1 MSTLPTLSP
10 AAAEL
15 RTLALDILEWA
26 DANDLTQAELLKQH
40 GALGGKDILKG
51 ILAGKCDD
59 AERWL
64 SNYKAVV
71 AVIAPGGEEMDA
83 DPLFEDLS
91 TTKAV
96 RAQFTRLK
104 MSRTSAKL
112 VIVEG
117 NTGMGKTSAG
127 KIIVKKMLD
136 LNPVAS
142 IHTIEASAGWGDR
155 PNAMISAML
164 KALGMPDT
172 SRSQAA
178 RLDKLIDAANERAV
192 VFIIDEVHDV
202 GVRCLRTLKTLL
214 NLTTMKIVLLTHP
227 RLFRDL
233 ERENWDDV
241 GQLTGNRLVARVNL
255 GAIQDAD
262 VEKILVNRLPS
273 LNGSTKDA
281 ATALA
286 RAAAGNGN
294 FAFVR
299 EVLVRLQRAQSRS
312 KTPQPLTTTEID
324 AHIKTELKAR
334 KATLHSL

>member
-1 MSTLPTLSP
+1 MSAPNTLTP

-15 RTLALDILEWA
+15 RSLALDILEWA

-40 GALGGKDILKG
+40 GALGSKDNLKA

-59 AERWL
+59 PDKWL
-64 SNYKAVV
+64 VNYKAV
-71 AVIAPGGEEMDA
+71 AGVIAPGDDSEA
-83 DPLFEDLS
+83 DPLFEDLG

-104 MSRTSAKL
+104 MSRTMAKL

-117 NTGMGKTSAG
+117 NTGMGKSSAG
-127 KIIVKKMLD
+127 RIITKKMLD

-178 RLDKLIDAANERAV
+178 RLDKLIDAANERPV

-255 GAIQDAD
+255 GSLQEPD
-262 VEKILVNRLPS
+262 VEIILQRRLPE
-273 LNGSTKDA
+273 LNGGSKEA
-281 ATALA
+281 ALA
-286 RAAAGNGN
+286 LTKAANGNGN

-299 EVLVRLQRAQSRS
+299 EVIVRIQRQLAKQKSRRVEAEDI
-312 KTPQPLTTTEID
+312 TH
-324 AHIKTELKAR
+324 HIRNELKAR
-334 KATLHSL
+334 KATQHSL

>member
-1 MSTLPTLSP
+1 MSNTHTLT
-10 AAAEL
+10 AAASEL
-15 RTLALDILEWA
+15 RTLALDIVEWA

-40 GALGGKDILKG
+40 GAMGTKETLKAA
-51 ILAGKCDD
+51 LAGKCDD

-64 SNYKAVV
+64 INYKAVA
-71 AVIAPGGEEMDA
+71 AVIAPGGDDAEA

-104 MSRTSAKL
+104 MSRTAAKL

-127 KIIVKKMLD
+127 RIIVKKMLD

-202 GVRCLRTLKTLL
+202 GVRCLRTIKTLL

-262 VEKILVNRLPS
+262 VETILGYRLPG
-273 LNGSTKDA
+273 LNGGTKEA
-281 ATALA
+281 ARALA

-299 EVLVRLQRAQSRS
+299 EVLVRAQRQQAKARS
-312 KTPQPLTTTEID
+312 SHVTAADIET
-324 AHIKTELKAR
+324 HIKSELKAR
-334 KATLHSL
+334 KASQHSL

>member
-1 MSTLPTLSP
+1 MSTNTLTP
-10 AAAEL
+10 AASEL
-15 RTLALDILEWA
+15 RTLALDITEWA
-26 DANDLTQAELLKQH
+26 DANDLTAADLHKQH
-40 GALGGKDILKG
+40 AALGGRDILRAAC
-51 ILAGKCDD
+51 AGKIAD
-59 AERWL
+59 AETWL
-64 SNYKAVV
+64 PAYKAVA
-71 AVIAPGGEEMDA
+71 AVIAPGSEDGEA

-96 RAQFTRLK
+96 RGQFTRLK
-104 MSRTSAKL
+104 MSRTLAKL

-127 KIIVKKMLD
+127 KIITKKMLD

-142 IHTIEASAGWGDR
+142 IHTIEASAAWGDR

-164 KALGMPDT
+164 RALGMPDN

-178 RLDKLIDAANERAV
+178 RMDKLIDAANERAV

-214 NLTTMKIVLLTHP
+214 SQTTMKVVLLTHP

-241 GQLTGNRLVARVNL
+241 GQLTGNRLIARVNL
-255 GAIQDAD
+255 GSIQQAD
-262 VEKILVNRLPS
+262 VEIILGRRLPG
-273 LNGSTKDA
+273 LNGDTKKA
-281 ATALA
+281 AESLA
-286 RAAAGNGN
+286 KSATGNGN

-299 EVLVRLQRAQSRS
+299 EVIVRAQLAARKA
-312 KTPQPLTTTEID
+312 KTDHLTNEDID
-324 AHIKTELKAR
+324 KHIKAELKAR
-334 KATLHSL
+334 RATQHSL

>member
-1 MSTLPTLSP
+1 MSTNTTLNP
-10 AAAEL
+10 AALEL
-15 RTLALDILEWA
+15 RTLAQDIVEWA
-26 DANDLTQAELLKQH
+26 DANDLTQAALLKEH
-40 GALGGKDILKG
+40 GALGGKDVLKAV
-51 ILAGKCDD
+51 LLGKCDD
-59 AERWL
+59 VEKWL
-64 SNYKAVV
+64 INYRAV
-71 AVIAPGGEEMDA
+71 ANVIAPGDDGEA
-83 DPLFEDLS
+83 DPLYETLS

-96 RAQFTRLK
+96 RGQFTRLK
-104 MSRTSAKL
+104 MSRTAAKL

-127 KIIVKKMLD
+127 RIITKKMLD

-178 RLDKLIDAANERAV
+178 RLDKLIDAANERPV

-202 GVRCLRTLKTLL
+202 GVRCLRCLKTLL
-214 NLTTMKIVLLTHP
+214 NMTSMKIVLLTHP

-255 GAIQDAD
+255 GSIQDED
-262 VEKILVNRLPS
+262 VEIILLNRLPG
-273 LNGSTKDA
+273 LNGDTA
-281 ATALA
+281 AAAKSLA

-299 EVLVRLQRAQSRS
+299 EVLVRAQRKQAKDKAQHV
-312 KTPQPLTTTEID
+312 EAADID
-324 AHIKTELKAR
+324 THIKAELKAR
-334 KATLHSL
+334 KAGQHSL

>member
-1 MSTLPTLSP
+1 MNTPNTLTP
-10 AAAEL
+10 AATEL
-15 RTLALDILEWA
+15 RTLALDISGWA
-26 DANDLTQAELLKQH
+26 DANDMTAAELHKQQS
-40 GALGGKDILKG
+40 ALGGKEILKAAC
-51 ILAGKCDD
+51 AGKLAD
-59 AERWL
+59 AADWL
-64 SNYKAVV
+64 PAYQAV
-71 AVIAPGGEEMDA
+71 AADISPGEESEA

-96 RAQFTRLK
+96 RGQFTRLK
-104 MSRTSAKL
+104 MSRTLAKL

-127 KIIVKKMLD
+127 KIITKKMLD

-142 IHTIEASAGWGDR
+142 IHTIEASAAWGDR

-178 RLDKLIDAANERAV
+178 RMDKLVDAANERPV

-202 GVRCLRTLKTLL
+202 GVRCLRVLKSLL
-214 NLTTMKIVLLTHP
+214 SMTSMKIVLLTHP

-255 GAIQDAD
+255 GSIQEAD
-262 VEKILVNRLPS
+262 VEIILSRRLPG
-273 LNGSTKDA
+273 LNGDTKKAASSLTKA
-281 ATALA
+281 AT
-286 RAAAGNGN
+286 GNGN

-299 EVLVRLQRAQSRS
+299 EVLVRAQRAAS
-312 KTPQPLTTTEID
+312 KAKSSHITADDID
-324 AHIKTELKAR
+324 KHIKAELKVRRASQ
-334 KATLHSL
+334 HSL

>member
-1 MSTLPTLSP
+1 MSTQTTLTP
-10 AAAEL
+10 AATEL
-15 RTLALDILEWA
+15 RSLAQDILEWA
-26 DANDLTQAELLKQH
+26 DANDLTQAGLLKQH
-40 GALGGKDILKG
+40 GALGDKETMKAV
-51 ILAGKCDD
+51 LAGKCDD
-59 AERWL
+59 VEKWL
-64 SNYKAVV
+64 VNYRAVA
-71 AVIAPGGEEMDA
+71 AVIGGGGEEGEA
-83 DPLFEDLS
+83 DPLYENLS

-96 RAQFTRLK
+96 RGQFTRLK
-104 MSRTSAKL
+104 MSRTLAKL

-117 NTGMGKTSAG
+117 DTGMGKTSAG

-142 IHTIEASAGWGDR
+142 IHTIEASAAWGDR
-155 PNAMISAML
+155 PNAMISTML

-178 RLDKLIDAANERAV
+178 RMDKLVDAANERPV

-202 GVRCLRTLKTLL
+202 GVRCLRVLKTLL
-214 NLTTMKIVLLTHP
+214 SQTTMKVVLLTHP

-255 GAIQDAD
+255 GRIQDSD
-262 VEKILVNRLPS
+262 VEIILLNRLPA
-273 LNGSTKDA
+273 LEGDTKA
-281 ATALA
+281 AAGALA

-299 EVLVRLQRAQSRS
+299 EVLVRVQRQQA
-312 KTPQPLTTTEID
+312 KAKGLAVTAADID
-324 AHIKTELKAR
+324 THIKAELKAR
-334 KATLHSL
+334 KAGQHSL

>member
-1 MSTLPTLSP
+1 MSTPNTLTP

-15 RTLALDILEWA
+15 RTLAQDIVEWA
-26 DANDLTQAELLKQH
+26 DSNDLTQAALLKQH
-40 GALGGKDILKG
+40 SALGDRDTLRAA
-51 ILAGKCDD
+51 LAGKSD
-59 AERWL
+59 APEKWL
-64 SNYKAVV
+64 ANYRAVA
-71 AVIAPGGEEMDA
+71 AVIAPGGEEGEA
-83 DPLFEDLS
+83 DPLYENLS

-96 RAQFTRLK
+96 RSQFTRLK
-104 MSRTSAKL
+104 MSRTLAKL

-127 KIIVKKMLD
+127 KIITKKMLD

-142 IHTIEASAGWGDR
+142 IHTIEASAAWGDR

-178 RLDKLIDAANERAV
+178 RMDKLVDAANERAV

-202 GVRCLRTLKTLL
+202 GVRCLRVLKTLL
-214 NLTTMKIVLLTHP
+214 SMTTMKVVLLTHP

-255 GAIQDAD
+255 GTIQEAD
-262 VEKILVNRLPS
+262 VEIILLNRLPA
-273 LNGSTKDA
+273 LEGDTKA
-281 ATALA
+281 AAQALA
-286 RAAAGNGN
+286 RAASGNGN

-299 EVLVRLQRAQSRS
+299 EVLVRAQLDLA
-312 KTPQPLTTTEID
+312 KHKGKVITTADID
-324 AHIKTELKAR
+324 THIKAELKAR
-334 KATLHSL
+334 KAGQHSL